1 MKKTMKLF
9 GMAALIMVAST
20 VANAEKIGLGTMD
33 YELIRV

>member
-20 VANAEKIGLGTMD
+20 VANAEKKDKDNNKKEGED
-33 YELIRV
+33 